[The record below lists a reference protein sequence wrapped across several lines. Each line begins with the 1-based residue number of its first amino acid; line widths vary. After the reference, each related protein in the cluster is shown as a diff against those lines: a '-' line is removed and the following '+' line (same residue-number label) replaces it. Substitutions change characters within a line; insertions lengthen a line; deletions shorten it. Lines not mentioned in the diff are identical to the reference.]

1 MKGWWCWLAALPIAA
16 ALPVQADGP
25 LLQPLGAAGEPPP
38 APWHLAGLP
47 RQRKPLTQFTVIDLD
62 GRRALRI
69 EADGSYGNLV
79 HPLRTEADAL
89 KLSWQ
94 WRVDQLLEAADLRQK
109 SGDDIA
115 AKVCV
120 FFDEPMSQV
129 PFVERQLLRMAR
141 AASDEPLPAATVC
154 YVWDSRLPEGTAL
167 YNAYTHRV
175 RYIVVQSGPAQLRRW
190 VAERRD
196 VAADF
201 RLLFGDESPQV
212 PAIVGVGVGAD
223 ADNTGGR
230 SLAHVAD
237 LVLAP

>member
-1 MKGWWCWLAALPIAA
+1 MRPCRWLAALPLAA
-16 ALPVQADGP
+16 ALHVQAEGP

-38 APWHLAGLP
+38 APWHRAGLP
-47 RQRKPLTQFTVIDLD
+47 HQRKPFTQFSVVDLD

-69 EADGSYGNLV
+69 EADSSYGNLV
-79 HPLRTEADAL
+79 HALRVDAGAL

-120 FFDEPMSQV
+120 FFDEPMAQV

-154 YVWDSRLPEGTAL
+154 YVWDAHLPEGSAL

-175 RYIVVQSGPAQLRRW
+175 RYIVVHSGPAQLRRW

-201 RLLFGDESPQV
+201 LLLFGDESPQV

-223 ADNTGGR
+223 ADNTHGR
-230 SLAHVAD
+230 SLAYVAD